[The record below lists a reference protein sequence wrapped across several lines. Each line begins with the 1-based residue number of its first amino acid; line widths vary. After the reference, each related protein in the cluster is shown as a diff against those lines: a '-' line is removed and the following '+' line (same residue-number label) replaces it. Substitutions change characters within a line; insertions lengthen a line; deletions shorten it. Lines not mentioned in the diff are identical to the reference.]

1 MNYSDYF
8 LDPSL
13 SNIDRLNSLVLS
25 LEETLI
31 KHSKSFGSILR
42 LGGNENYGEY
52 LKNRSLPE
60 EGVPWN
66 GFSEEFISM
75 FDQSV
80 IWQSPSTML
89 NITPPPNM
97 ASLACSFLASL
108 FNPNFGTDESS
119 GMLMASELIVIR
131 YLAELVGWD
140 PEYAGGVGT
149 FGGKGTNLYGLK
161 CGIKSAIPDADVNG
175 IRSDELVVFTNTKAH
190 PCHREISA
198 WMGIGIKNVKVLP
211 VTKDGVLD
219 LELFKTELYE
229 SLRLGKKVACIY
241 LNAGTTNEGYIDPIH
256 DVAQIRDE
264 AVKEFGLDYVPH
276 IHADSVI
283 GWIWLF
289 FKGYDFESNPLKLST
304 EEERKIKNELRK
316 ISQIKE
322 ADSFGADL
330 HKMAFCPYV
339 SSFFIAKNVKDLG
352 HQGAFSVSEAE
363 DLRHGEYAPFEFS
376 LELSRYS
383 MGAVSAYATFEL
395 FGKNGFRE
403 MILHLVRMN
412 QMIRERI
419 TERPDFTVV
428 LPDAPGFATLF
439 IAIPDGYA
447 SVGIDAFSDDERN
460 IIAEYNRHFYLYLQ
474 DRIKGESADT
484 HIAISKSYKPFGADT
499 PLSPLKLYPT
509 CVNARTEDIIK
520 AVSSLLD
527 LKKDFDAQKFVP
539 VDTLRRP
546 ADLSIRE

>member
-8 LDPSL
+8 LDSSL

-25 LEETLI
+25 LEEAL
-31 KHSKSFGSILR
+31 KKRSKSLGSILR
-42 LGGNENYGEY
+42 LGGNGNYGEY
-52 LKNRSLPE
+52 LKNRILPE
-60 EGVPWN
+60 EGVQWSR
-66 GFSEEFISM
+66 FSEEFISM

-97 ASLACSFLASL
+97 ASLACSFLTSL

-131 YLAELVGWD
+131 YLAELVGWN
-140 PEYAGGVGT
+140 PEYTGGIGT

-161 CGIKSAIPDADVNG
+161 CGIRNAIPDADITG
-175 IRSDELVVFTNTKAH
+175 IHSDELVVFTNTKAH
-190 PCHREISA
+190 PCHREVSA
-198 WMGIGIKNVKVLP
+198 WVGIGIKNVKVLP

-219 LELFKTELYE
+219 LEVFKSELYD

-256 DVAQIRDE
+256 DVVQIRDR
-264 AVKEFGLDYVPH
+264 AVKKFGLDYVPH

-289 FKGYDFESNPLKLST
+289 FKGYDFESNPLKLSAK
-304 EEERKIKNELRK
+304 EERKIKNELRK
-316 ISQIKE
+316 VSQIKE

-330 HKMAFCPYV
+330 HKLAFCPYV
-339 SSFFIAKNVKDLG
+339 SSFFITKNVKDLG
-352 HQGAFSVSEAE
+352 RQGTYSVSEAE
-363 DLRHGEYAPFEFS
+363 DLRHGEYAPFEFY
-376 LELSRYS
+376 LELSRSS
-383 MGAVSAYATFEL
+383 MGAVSAYAALEL

-403 MILHLVRMN
+403 MILHLVRMD

-419 TERPDFTVV
+419 MERPDFLVV

-447 SVGIDAFSDDERN
+447 SIGIDAFSDDERN

-484 HIAISKSYKPFGADT
+484 LIAISKSYRPFGADT
-499 PLSPLKLYPT
+499 PLSPLKVYPT
-509 CVNARTEDIIK
+509 CVNARIEDVIK
-520 AVSSLLD
+520 AVDSLLD
-527 LKKDFDAQKFVP
+527 LKKNFDVEKIVP

-546 ADLSIRE
+546 VDFTVRE